1 MPPVVVE
8 HPDLPSGIFGIQ
20 PNVPVMHQV
29 VTAQLAAARSGTHST
44 KTRAEVSGGGAKPW
58 RQKGTGRARQGSSRA
73 PHWKGGGVAHGPT
86 PRSYR
91 QRTPKKMVWLAL
103 RSALSDRAASGDVVV
118 VEAWGFAAPK
128 TKEARQALDG
138 LGVQAKDRALVV
150 LPRDDEAAWKSFR
163 NLGDR
168 VALTSVEELSAYD
181 VLVADRV
188 IFTADTLAALA
199 ARAEKG
205 GPAEPE
211 GLSDQSFGAA
221 SPPVIDPTPATPG
234 SEVPLARPPEVPEP
248 PAVEAPPVDDEAGEP
263 GVRGVPEED
272 V

>member
-1 MPPVVVE
+1 
-8 HPDLPSGIFGIQ
+8 
-20 PNVPVMHQV
+20 
-29 VTAQLAAARSGTHST
+29 
-44 KTRAEVSGGGAKPW
+44 
-58 RQKGTGRARQGSSRA
+58 
-73 PHWKGGGVAHGPT
+73 
-86 PRSYR
+86 
-91 QRTPKKMVWLAL
+91 
-103 RSALSDRAASGDVVV
+103 
-118 VEAWGFAAPK
+118 
-128 TKEARQALDG
+128 
-138 LGVQAKDRALVV
+138 
-150 LPRDDEAAWKSFR
+150 
-163 NLGDR
+163 

-234 SEVPLARPPEVPEP
+234 SEVPLASPPEVPEP
-248 PAVEAPPVDDEAGEP
+248 PAVEATPVDDEAGEP
-263 GVRGVPEED
+263 WVRGVPEED

>member
-8 HPDLPSGIFGIQ
+8 HPDLPAGIFGIQ

-44 KTRAEVSGGGAKPW
+44 KTRAEVAGGGSKPW

-73 PHWKGGGVAHGPT
+73 PHWTGGGVAHGPT

-103 RSALSDRAASGDVVV
+103 RSALSDRAASGAVVV
-118 VEAWGFAAPK
+118 VENWGLTVPK

-138 LGVQAKDRALVV
+138 LGVAGRDRVLVV

-163 NLGDR
+163 NLGGR

-188 IFTADTLAALA
+188 IFTADTLAALS
-199 ARAEKG
+199 ARAERG
-205 GPAEPE
+205 ATGAPE
-211 GLSDQSFGAA
+211 ALGDESFGAA

-234 SEVPLARPPEVPEP
+234 SEVPLASPPEVPEET
-248 PAVEAPPVDDEAGEP
+248 PAEPAPADAEGDEQ
-263 GVRGVPEED
+263 
-272 V
+272 